1 MQEENIGKLT
11 SIKMPIQY
19 TNWIF
24 LNNKKQLF
32 ELKPALTPEGYVE
45 LCSKFKELYNSFD
58 DFVKNLDSEQPD
70 YESKMRCCFAG
81 IVIPYSIWNKIS
93 FKDMRSIL
101 DLGESRKLNVLIVK

>member
-1 MQEENIGKLT
+1 MWCSRRSGRRKRAKGNKT
-11 SIKMPIQY
+11 
-19 TNWIF
+19 TF

-45 LCSKFKELYNSFD
+45 LCSKFKELYVTLNDS
-58 DFVKNLDSEQPD
+58 VKKLDAEQPD

-81 IVIPYSIWNKIS
+81 IVIPYSIWNRIK

-101 DLGESRKLNVLIVK
+101 ELGESRKLNVLIVG